1 MGLSTDPWKR
11 KFLLSLSIIPTVAS
25 DAPGGKYFTPEKQ
38 CICMVRKTEIDCI
51 LVINDAW
58 DKLVEKCDGDPTFR
72 YPDNHVEDFLTT
84 IWNQSRDVPGEPLDL
99 QVAIDSEGGLHIST
113 GTPGIMP
120 LLEHE
125 LSDKD
130 TLTIDCW
137 IHTMPLVKAYFT
149 EMIWHTIRTWSSS
162 IKSVIAL
169 GENQYLAHCCETEIC
184 KLVYY
189 GIYQERMDLE

>member
-1 MGLSTDPWKR
+1 
-11 KFLLSLSIIPTVAS
+11 
-25 DAPGGKYFTPEKQ
+25 
-38 CICMVRKTEIDCI
+38 MVRKTEIDCI
-51 LVINDAW
+51 LAINDAW
-58 DKLVEKCDGDPTFR
+58 DILVGKCDDDPTFR
-72 YPDNHVEDFLTT
+72 YPDNHVEAFLTT

-120 LLEHE
+120 LLEHQ
-125 LSDKD
+125 LSDED

-149 EMIWHTIRTWSSS
+149 EMTWQTIRTWRSS

>member
-1 MGLSTDPWKR
+1 MGLSKNPWKR

-25 DAPGGKYFTPEKQ
+25 DAPEGRYFRPEKQ
-38 CICMVRKTEIDCI
+38 YIYMVRKTEIDCI
-51 LVINDAW
+51 LAINDAW
-58 DKLVEKCDGDPTFR
+58 DILVGKCDGDPPFR
-72 YPDNHVEDFLTT
+72 YPDNHVEGFLTT

-120 LLEHE
+120 LLEHQ
-125 LSDKD
+125 LSDED

-149 EMIWHTIRTWSSS
+149 EMTWQTIRTWSSS

-189 GIYQERMDLE
+189 GIYQERTDLE

>member
-1 MGLSTDPWKR
+1 M
-11 KFLLSLSIIPTVAS
+11 SLTISSIATVAS
-25 DAPGGKYFTPEKQ
+25 DAPEGRYFRPEKQ
-38 CICMVRKTEIDCI
+38 YIYMVRKTEIDCI
-51 LVINDAW
+51 LAINDAW
-58 DKLVEKCDGDPTFR
+58 DILVGKCDDDPTFR
-72 YPDNHVEDFLTT
+72 YPDNHVEAFLTT
-84 IWNQSRDVPGEPLDL
+84 IWNQSRDASGAPLDL

-120 LLEHE
+120 LLEHQ
-125 LSDKD
+125 LSDED

-149 EMIWHTIRTWSSS
+149 EMTWQTIRTWRSS

-189 GIYQERMDLE
+189 GIYHERIDLE

>member
-1 MGLSTDPWKR
+1 M
-11 KFLLSLSIIPTVAS
+11 SLSISSIATVAS
-25 DAPGGKYFTPEKQ
+25 DAPEGRYFRPEKQ
-38 CICMVRKTEIDCI
+38 YIYMVRKTEIDCI
-51 LVINDAW
+51 LAINDAW
-58 DKLVEKCDGDPTFR
+58 DILVGKCDGDPTFR

-120 LLEHE
+120 LLEHQ
-125 LSDKD
+125 LSDED

-149 EMIWHTIRTWSSS
+149 EMTWQTIRTWSSS

-189 GIYQERMDLE
+189 GIYQDRMDLE